1 MFQFFKKTI
10 SLIILSLFV
19 FGLDLARIKAKIE
32 EIGGLKFK
40 KFPQVVYLNQEQVK
54 KLVLRELNFREVKI
68 LSPLG
73 IIKDPKSYIKRKTSL
88 FSGAGIG
95 FFSPSSP
102 GKVFVAKGWPESF
115 QEFALVHELRH
126 YLQWEHFPHLFSS
139 LQGGFLGED
148 RTNALL
154 AILEGDATW
163 VTIRYFG
170 KKEFLPPEF
179 QEDFLLGMVHF
190 FYSEGYNLVEKEWE
204 KEGIEGVISLLRN
217 PPDNTA
223 FFFKR
228 PYRRINCPCRGR
240 LLSLGMETYRF
251 LLGELAFHLK
261 GDCLCQEG
269 KKLKGIL
276 VFDSPENSALAMGE
290 ISYKIKRRISEKI
303 IFELEVRDDSSNPGE
318 KGNDP

>member
-1 MFQFFKKTI
+1 MFRFFKKTI
-10 SLIILSLFV
+10 SLIILSLFLL
-19 FGLDLARIKAKIE
+19 GLDLSRIKTRIE

-40 KFPQVVYLNQEQVK
+40 KFPQVIYLNQEQVK

-73 IIKDPKSYIKRKTSL
+73 IIKDPESYIKRKTSL

-102 GKVFVAKGWPESF
+102 GKVFVAKGWPERF
-115 QEFALVHELRH
+115 QELALVHELRH
-126 YLQWEHFPHLFSS
+126 CLQWEHFPSLFSS
-139 LQGGFLGED
+139 LQEGFLGED

-154 AILEGDATW
+154 AVLEGDATW

-170 KKEFLPPEF
+170 KKEFLPPDF
-179 QEDFLLGMVHF
+179 PGDFLMGMVHF
-190 FYSEGYNLVEKEWE
+190 VYTDGYRLVKERW
-204 KEGIEGVISLLRN
+204 KRDGIAGVISLLRN

-228 PYRRINCPCRGR
+228 HYERINCPCRGS
-240 LLSLGMETYRF
+240 LLSLGMETYSF
-251 LLGELAFHLK
+251 LLGELAMHLK

-269 KKLKGIL
+269 KKLKGTL
-276 VFDSPENSALAMGE
+276 VFDSPANSALAMKV
-290 ISYKIKRRISEKI
+290 ISYKIRRRISEKI